1 MKLRAIALG
10 LAVLTASGSSM
21 AGMVNA
27 SSNLSVLAVD
37 GQKASKSLLK
47 NTTSFNAEAGQTHQ
61 AVVRLSEV
69 LGSANNQELFE
80 SSPIIVTFQG
90 NSQDLQITAP
100 TIRSKDD
107 AEKFNK
113 APSITVTT
121 KSGQAVDA
129 KVDVLKQEGLFPT
142 ANVVSDLA
150 EYNASNAPA
159 AVAAFAAGNAAAM
172 PGVASTK
179 ASKGKIVVQGE
190 NVAEHQLQYWFQ
202 QADKET
208 QTRFLNWAKKQ
219 K

>member
-10 LAVLTASGSSM
+10 LAVLAASGSSM

-90 NSQDLQITAP
+90 NSQDLQISAP

-159 AVAAFAAGNAAAM
+159 AVAAFAAGNVAAM

-190 NVAEHQLQYWFQ
+190 NVAEQQLQYWFQ